1 MNRNKTVIPRCGPS
15 INVLP
20 VTLLRGTQNYM
31 LTTASNT
38 GVDTK
43 ITDDKKKDTN
53 WEEKN

>member
-1 MNRNKTVIPRCGPS
+1 MPCCGPS

-43 ITDDKKKDTN
+43 ITDEKKKKRIGK
-53 WEEKN
+53 KN